1 MSVIETTPS
10 REGLP
15 LLVIPNCVPVMVKA
29 FRALLPEFDGL
40 CRVRLFTDT
49 MLDEDILAR
58 RMKGADAVIVVGFHV
73 SDDLLKTMSQT
84 VRCIAFGGT
93 GVDNYVNLEKA
104 HEYGMRICN
113 IVHYG
118 DAAVA
123 EHAIALLM
131 EITRRVGEMN
141 ADMHEGEW
149 QPLNGTELYGKTMGI
164 VGFGGIGQWV
174 ARIAHGFGMHVKVWS
189 HHPHVE
195 EMQQIQAASAES
207 IHDLFESSDVVSL
220 HLAYNRHTKGIVTA
234 DDLAALRKGS
244 IIINT
249 ARAELIEK
257 GALAHRLEKGDI
269 FAGLDVFDTEPMPEV
284 DPLRV
289 VPNTILTPHAAWCT
303 DQAVHNAVRQCVDSI
318 RDFYAGKATNVV
330 V

>member
-29 FRALLPEFDGL
+29 FREFLPEFDGI
-40 CRVRLFTDT
+40 CRVRLFTDP
-49 MLDEDILAR
+49 MLDEEVLAR

-73 SDDLLKTMSQT
+73 GDDLLRTMSQT

-93 GVDNYVNLEKA
+93 GVDNYVNLEQAK
-104 HEYGMRICN
+104 EYGIRICN

-141 ADMHEGEW
+141 ADMHEGVW
-149 QPLNGTELYGKTMGI
+149 HPLDGMELYGKTMGI

-174 ARIAHGFGMHVKVWS
+174 ARIARGFGMNIKVWS
-189 HHPHVE
+189 RHPHE
-195 EMQQIQAASAES
+195 EAMRELQAASAES
-207 IHDLFESSDVVSL
+207 IHDLFASSDVVSL
-220 HLAYNRHTKGIVTA
+220 HLAYNRNTRGIVTA
-234 DDLAALRKGS
+234 DDLDALRAGS
-244 IIINT
+244 ILINT
-249 ARAELIEK
+249 ARAELIEA
-257 GALAHRLEKGDI
+257 GSLAKRLEKGDI
-269 FAGLDVFDTEPMPEV
+269 YAGLDVFDREPMPEV

-289 VPNTILTPHAAWCT
+289 VPGTILTPHAAWCT
-303 DQAVHNAVRQCVDSI
+303 DTAVRNAVRQCIDSV
-318 RDFYAGKATNVV
+318 RGFYTGEATNVV